1 MKLVIHGGKK
11 LHGTIP
17 VAGMKNAATPII
29 AATLL
34 TDDECVID
42 NVPRIADVETMLAI
56 LLSMGSRVSWTGE
69 HEVTICN
76 RGAKLESLDEKLMKR
91 LRSSSLF
98 MGPFLARFSKAIL
111 AEPGGCIIGNRP
123 LSTHFKALEKFGC
136 RIERTNGHF
145 QLSRETLRGAKIVLI
160 EASVT
165 ATENVLMAASRAEGE
180 TVIHNAACEPHVQDL
195 AQFLQ
200 ALGVRIGGIGTST
213 LTIAGSESLHG
224 ARYTIIPDTI
234 EAGTFLIMGLASKS
248 TITVRHACHT
258 HMEVV
263 LEWLSSHGARLD
275 ISGDSITVHRSAHLQ
290 AGRADFQTYPGLPSD
305 LQALFGVL
313 ATQLHGTSLIHE
325 KMFEGRLGYI
335 PELIK
340 MGANAVLCDPHRVL
354 VTGPTPLYGQEIRS
368 FDLRAGAAMIIAGL
382 IASGETII
390 HDAEIIDRGYERI
403 EERLRALGADILR
416 VE

>member
-11 LHGTIP
+11 LHGTID

-34 TDDECVID
+34 TDDECVIG

-56 LLSMGSRVSWTGE
+56 LVSMGSQVSWTGE

-76 RGAKLESLDEKLMKR
+76 RGVRLDSLDEKLMKR
-91 LRSSSLF
+91 LRSSSLC

-136 RIERTNGHF
+136 KIERTNGHF
-145 QLSRETLRGAKIVLI
+145 QLSRETLRGTKIVLI

-165 ATENVLMAASRAEGE
+165 ATENVLMAAACAEGE
-180 TVIHNAACEPHVQDL
+180 TIIHNAACEPHVQDL
-195 AQFLQ
+195 AHFLQ
-200 ALGVRIGGIGTST
+200 ALGVQISGIGTST
-213 LTIAGSESLHG
+213 IAVVGGRSLHG
-224 ARYTIIPDTI
+224 AHYTIIPDTI
-234 EAGTFLIMGLASKS
+234 EAGTFLIMAIASKS
-248 TITVRHACHT
+248 TITVRHARHD

-263 LEWLSSHGARLD
+263 LEWLISHGARLD

-390 HDAEIIDRGYERI
+390 HDAEIVDRGYERI
-403 EERLRALGADILR
+403 EERLRALSADIQR

>member
-1 MKLVIHGGKK
+1 MKFVIRGGKK
-11 LHGTIP
+11 LQGVIP

-34 TDDECVID
+34 TDEMCVVR
-42 NVPRIADVETMLAI
+42 NVPRITDVETMLAI
-56 LLSMGSRVSWTGE
+56 LVSMGSVVDWTGDN
-69 HEVTICN
+69 EVTICN
-76 RGAKLESLDEKLMKR
+76 RGVSLETLDEKLMKR

-98 MGPFLARFSKAIL
+98 LGPFLARFSRAVL

-123 LSTHFKALEKFGC
+123 LGTHFRALEKFGC
-136 RIERTNGHF
+136 NIERINGHYEI
-145 QLSRETLRGAKIVLI
+145 SRDVLKGATVVLL

-165 ATENVLMAASRAEGE
+165 ATENVLMAASLAQGT

-195 AQFLQ
+195 AHFLQ
-200 ALGVRIGGIGTST
+200 VLGVDIEGIGTST
-213 LTIAGSESLHG
+213 ITIHG
-224 ARYTIIPDTI
+224 AQKLGGAHYTIIPDTI
-234 EAGTFLIMGLASKS
+234 EAGTFAILGLATKS
-248 TITVRHACHT
+248 EITIQHARHE

-263 LEWLSSHGARLD
+263 LEWLSAQGARFD
-275 ISGDSITVHRSAHLQ
+275 ITDDSITLHTSARSS

-335 PELIK
+335 QELIK
-340 MGANAVLCDPHRVL
+340 MGANAVICDPHRVL

-368 FDLRAGAAMIIAGL
+368 FDLRAGAAMIVAGL
-382 IASGETII
+382 VASGETII
-390 HDAEIIDRGYERI
+390 HDAEIVDRGYERI
-403 EERLRALGADILR
+403 EERLRALGADIKR
-416 VE
+416 ID